1 MLLNRTIQCGGHR
14 QMGRSWWQLSLSD
27 TTIEEVAA
35 LAAPYEVYEDDGETL
50 VASFADYVKDDVKRG
65 TEVGAVRLDIV
76 RELPAESKQAIEA
89 LEANMGVLSTKVDAT
104 DAKADEAK
112 EMASQA
118 GTDPQLQALAKVQVA
133 TMDLS
138 DATCDEVVAF
148 RDYWP
153 EWQPDTAYK
162 HNQPLTYQ
170 GRYFRTSKDL
180 TSQAIYPPGTA
191 ESEYYEVELAEDGI
205 IVWYEVGGEY
215 NMVHKGEKRHYPDE
229 SGPVYE
235 ALEDTS
241 YSPDAY
247 PQHWKLVE

>member
-1 MLLNRTIQCGGHR
+1 MLLNKTIRCGGYR

-35 LAAPYEVYEDDGETL
+35 LSAPYEVYEDDGETL

-65 TEVGAVRLDIV
+65 TEEGTVRLDVV

-138 DATCDEVVAF
+138 EATCDEVVAF

-170 GRYFRTSKDL
+170 GRYFRASKDL

-205 IVWYEVGGEY
+205 IIWYEVGGEY
-215 NMVHKGEKRHYPDE
+215 NMVHKGERRNYPDE

-235 ALEDTS
+235 ALENTS

>member
-1 MLLNRTIQCGGHR
+1 MLLNGTIQCGGYR

-65 TEVGAVRLDIV
+65 TEEGAVRLDIV

-89 LEANMGVLSTKVDAT
+89 LEANMGVLSAQVDAT

-191 ESEYYEVELAEDGI
+191 ESEYYEVELAADGI

-215 NMVHKGEKRHYPDE
+215 NMVRKGEKRHYPDE